1 MVSYFQTPTIPPSI
15 LVHRWSEE
23 ESLPTL
29 QSAPLAHNVEPHGS
43 DSVQSDTTA
52 EESSEDELEE
62 SVGFALNQHLLEATA
77 ARERGADVPL
87 DDVWEQWLKDAIE
100 RGSYEDILHTIRE
113 GSVDFSRAFTSP
125 TSIYGNNSAGARQV
139 GPRLMPAPNTA
150 LASGFDVSDPRSPV
164 EPLEPGVRARSGA
177 QVAVD
182 IAFCDEELILHQYI
196 NNARETPPPPPP
208 SFQHIP
214 IHTPP
219 YKKFIPL
226 NGKPPGPD
234 SVQSDTTL
242 RESSQDE
249 LEEKPGVRPQPH
261 FLELTAARDEEQM
274 YPLMMSGSNGSRT
287 QSERGSYED
296 ILHTIR
302 EGSVDFSRAFTS
314 PTSIYGNNSAGAR
327 QVGPRLMP
335 APNTALAS
343 GFDVSDPSVG
353 PSPNPR

>member
-1 MVSYFQTPTIPPSI
+1 MHKPSVSQLVYSALYPKPRPNDPMNFGSHITRNLVPEVRAETSRFYGTLDCIEAQYPGLDYSFPPHRMRLGRFYHHSKLFRAFDDLGLTEDEIASLCRWEGTRSAKERYEREERVRVRDTTADGIFISSPTIPPSI

-150 LASGFDVSDPRSPV
+150 LASGFDVSDP
-164 EPLEPGVRARSGA
+164 
-177 QVAVD
+177 
-182 IAFCDEELILHQYI
+182 
-196 NNARETPPPPPP
+196 
-208 SFQHIP
+208 
-214 IHTPP
+214 
-219 YKKFIPL
+219 
-226 NGKPPGPD
+226 
-234 SVQSDTTL
+234 
-242 RESSQDE
+242 
-249 LEEKPGVRPQPH
+249 
-261 FLELTAARDEEQM
+261 
-274 YPLMMSGSNGSRT
+274 
-287 QSERGSYED
+287 
-296 ILHTIR
+296 
-302 EGSVDFSRAFTS
+302 
-314 PTSIYGNNSAGAR
+314 
-327 QVGPRLMP
+327 
-335 APNTALAS
+335 
-343 GFDVSDPSVG
+343 SVG